1 MRSALDCQNRVAA
14 THVRCVDSSC
24 SFESGHWVDWR
35 LGIVTC
41 AHTVSCTGMTYVC
54 MAMGCHVVRLLR
66 CTNYHVGCQLAACLC
81 IVIGSDGV
89 VSGAQV
95 RSVTSVRV
103 TTHRHF
109 VRASVTDSHRV
120 GVGFSEGSNFYKIRP
135 IFKASNFYKIIG
147 LDCRGGN
154 FYCTK
159 KLKKSKKNCRVRAH
173 VCDVRWSPSCYSR

>member
-1 MRSALDCQNRVAA
+1 MYRYDVCVYGYGLSCCSVAP
-14 THVRCVDSSC
+14 
-24 SFESGHWVDWR
+24 
-35 LGIVTC
+35 
-41 AHTVSCTGMTYVC
+41 M
-54 MAMGCHVVRLLR
+54 
-66 CTNYHVGCQLAACLC
+66 YHVGCQLAACLC

-135 IFKASNFYKIIG
+135 IFKASNFYKI
-147 LDCRGGN
+147 
-154 FYCTK
+154 
-159 KLKKSKKNCRVRAH
+159 RA
-173 VCDVRWSPSCYSR
+173 